1 MWTAEAP
8 ANIALIKY
16 MGKDSEGL
24 PCNSSLSY
32 TIDRF
37 HTKVSLGLSAEDEFE
52 NEQGFPQIG
61 VDKFLNHLRYIKEI
75 FGCKKH
81 FLIKSENNFPHSS
94 GIASSASSFAALTLC
109 SIKAICEIQAI
120 SIPSLEEMSA
130 ISRKGSGSSCRSF
143 FAPWALWKCESA
155 KAIDLPDLDHDLI
168 LVDSG
173 VKKISSSEAHK
184 RVTSSPLFAGRP
196 QRAEAR
202 LEKLISFLRQD
213 CWYETYKLCKEEFL
227 DMHALFETSSP
238 NFSYMTENTI
248 ALLNAIE
255 EFWNQYGD
263 GPVVTIDAG
272 PNIHLLWRK
281 NYQQDFK
288 NNFRLLFL
296 EFLKNGCNVSNNTF
310 IIL

>member
-37 HTKVSLGLSAEDEFE
+37 RTKVILELSAEDEFE
-52 NEQGFPQIG
+52 NEQGFPQVG
-61 VDKFLNHLRYIKEI
+61 VDKFLNHLRYIEGI

-94 GIASSASSFAALTLC
+94 GVASSASSFAALTLC

-120 SIPSLEEMSA
+120 SMPSLEEMSA

-143 FAPWALWKCESA
+143 FAPWALWKGESA

-168 LVDSG
+168 LVDSS

-184 RVTSSPLFAGRP
+184 RVKTSPLFAGRP
-196 QRAEAR
+196 QRAEIR
-202 LEKLISFLRQD
+202 LETLILFLRQD
-213 CWYETYKLCKEEFL
+213 CWYETYQLCKEEFL

-238 NFSYMTENTI
+238 SFSYMTENTI

-255 EFWNQYGD
+255 EFWNRYQD
-263 GPVVTIDAG
+263 GPIVTIDAG

-281 NYQQDFK
+281 NYQQDFR
-288 NNFRLLFL
+288 NNFRLSFL
-296 EFLKNGCNVSNNTF
+296 DFLKNGCNISDNTLT
-310 IIL
+310 IL